1 VPDKPKMKRP
11 KRSVKPLDLEKLIR
25 GEAEPGAPESP
36 LEFVQRR
43 MRELDKKGDHGK

>member
-1 VPDKPKMKRP
+1 MKRP

-25 GEAEPGAPESP
+25 GPEPGAPESP

-43 MRELDKKGDHGK
+43 MRELDKKGDHRK